1 MERSRANLG
10 SAVTDTEILT
20 GKPAKGLDDIDL
32 VIQSSRRALGC
43 LAPDVEPG
51 VDVASWLNVI
61 RFAESSGDENPLY
74 TDPQYGAGSAHHTM
88 LAPPTFVLAVCQPAS
103 AAVLDYVTHQLA
115 DNLTS
120 LRLTWDDTIRLGDP
134 LSGRVYVADV
144 ARRYTKKGQPR
155 ACVVSTAEYRRNDA
169 KFAFGRAEV
178 ELAPLDEETAFSPR
192 RPLHRYEPADIE
204 RLARELDAEE
214 PCRGQVPRYWS
225 DVTVGEPTA
234 AALKGPLTLS
244 DLMVWT
250 FAEGRA
256 VRAGNLEYARL
267 AARKGRRAVHP
278 VTGWPVWDRGDASL
292 DSAVTAPAGP
302 AAPGGLLATLAGQH
316 VTNWMG
322 DDAFLR
328 QLDVRI
334 RSCYRYGDIL
344 RMTGAVVD
352 RDTRSDEAGERYY
365 TATLAVAGVNQL
377 GEPVVEADA
386 VVFLPD
392 RGKPVKLPV
401 RGGLRCDTVLES

>member
-1 MERSRANLG
+1 M
-10 SAVTDTEILT
+10 TDTEILS
-20 GKPAKGLDDIDL
+20 GKPGPDDIDL
-32 VIQSSRRALGC
+32 LIQSSRRALGC
-43 LAPDVEPG
+43 LAPDAEPG

-103 AAVLDYVTHQLA
+103 VAALDYITHQLA
-115 DNLTS
+115 DNLIS

-144 ARRYTKKGQPR
+144 ARRYTEKGQAR
-155 ACVVSTAEYRRNDA
+155 ASVVATVSYQRNGAE
-169 KFAFGRAEV
+169 FAGGRTEV

-204 RLARELDAEE
+204 RLIRELDAER
-214 PCRGQVPRYWS
+214 PCRGQVPRYCS
-225 DVTVGEPTA
+225 DVTVGEPTSTT
-234 AALKGPLTLS
+234 LKGPLTLS
-244 DLMVWT
+244 DLKVWT

-267 AARKGRRAVHP
+267 VARQGRRATHP
-278 VTGWPVWDRGDASL
+278 VTGWPVWDRADASL

-302 AAPGGLLATLAGQH
+302 AAPGGLLVTLAGQH

-334 RSCYRYGDIL
+334 LTAYRYGDIL
-344 RMTGAVVD
+344 RISGSVVD
-352 RDTRSDEAGERYY
+352 RDTRSDEAGHRYH
-365 TATLAVAGVNQL
+365 AVTLAVTGVNQL
-377 GEPVVEADA
+377 AEPVVEAYA

-392 RGKPVKLPV
+392 RGKPVELPV
-401 RGGLRCDTVLES
+401 RGGLRCDTLLES